1 MKCDGINMIQVHS
14 IDDAIEKISQ
24 CTDREQVKQIVDEVD
39 RRFINAELVVD
50 GDGWAGL
57 SKAVALWIHQN
68 G

>member
-1 MKCDGINMIQVHS
+1 MIQVHS

>member
-1 MKCDGINMIQVHS
+1 MIQVHS

-50 GDGWAGL
+50 GDGCAGL

>member
-1 MKCDGINMIQVHS
+1 MP
-14 IDDAIEKISQ
+14 
-24 CTDREQVKQIVDEVD
+24 DREQVKQIVDEVD

>member
-1 MKCDGINMIQVHS
+1 MIQVDS

-24 CTDREQVKQIVDEVD
+24 CSDREQVKQIVDEVD

-50 GDGWAGL
+50 CDGWAGL
-57 SKAVALWIHQN
+57 RKAVALWIHQN